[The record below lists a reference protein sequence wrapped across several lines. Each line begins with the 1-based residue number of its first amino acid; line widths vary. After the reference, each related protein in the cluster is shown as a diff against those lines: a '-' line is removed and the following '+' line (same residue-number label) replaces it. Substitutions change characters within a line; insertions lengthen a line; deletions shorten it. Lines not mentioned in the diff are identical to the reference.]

1 LPIDAE
7 RRGMTWT
14 HYLLPLLKGAGVTA
28 EIAVASTV
36 LGALLA
42 FAAGIAR
49 VEGGRILSLI
59 ALVYIE
65 IFRGTSLL
73 VQLFWLYYALPL
85 IGISFDPI
93 VTGIAGLAL
102 NIGAYGAEVVR
113 GALLAVPVQQKEAA
127 RALNFRTHQALWRV
141 SLPQAVVEMM
151 PPFGNLAVQNLKDT
165 SLVSLISISDLTFR
179 AQSLR
184 NITLDSVT
192 IYSMTLVGY
201 FIMALILTGF
211 MRWLERLARRGPAFP
226 ASAHA

>member
-1 LPIDAE
+1 
-7 RRGMTWT
+7 MTWT
-14 HYLLPLLKGAGVTA
+14 HYLPALLKGAGVTA
-28 EIAVASTV
+28 EITLASTV
-36 LGALLA
+36 LGAALA

-49 VEGGRILSLI
+49 AEGGRATSWI

-85 IGISFDPI
+85 VGVSFDPMA
-93 VTGIAGLAL
+93 TGIAGLAL

-113 GALLAVPVQQKEAA
+113 GALQAVAPQQREAA
-127 RALNFRTHQALWRV
+127 RALNFGRAQTLLRV
-141 SLPQAVVEMM
+141 CLPQAIVEMM
-151 PPFGNLAVQNLKDT
+151 PSFGNLAVQNLKDS

-192 IYSMTLVGY
+192 IYSLTLIGY
-201 FIMALILTGF
+201 FIMALALTAI
-211 MRWLERLARRGPAFP
+211 MRALEAAVRRGPAFP
-226 ASAHA
+226 RSMHG